1 MCSPRLSIMHKHP
14 FWPPFCCVE
23 FTTANANVGV
33 TGWRKQ
39 NVVVNFGKMLAF
51 SLFKQKQ
58 MLALTQRLHFNFA
71 LFLKWLGSTFVGGFS
86 FILN

>member
-1 MCSPRLSIMHKHP
+1 MLMIILEKHTNRSTSHFIYNP
-14 FWPPFCCVE
+14 NFNLKFKGE
-23 FTTANANVGV
+23 
-33 TGWRKQ
+33 GWRKQ

-58 MLALTQRLHFNFA
+58 MLALTQRLHFNLA
-71 LFLKWLGSTFVGGFS
+71 LALKWLGSTFVGGFS